1 MGPSFGFVLGG
12 TGAIWIFSFIDLIM
26 IGKNFDISIRSQDG
40 ADTVENPY
48 AEDVKDVKETEEK
61 TPEDPPVYEEAPEEV
76 SKDVQKDAEL

>member
-26 IGKNFDISIRSQDG
+26 IGKNFDISIRRQDG

-48 AEDVKDVKETEEK
+48 AEDVKDVNETEEK
-61 TPEDPPVYEEAPEEV
+61 VVEDPPVYEEAPEEV